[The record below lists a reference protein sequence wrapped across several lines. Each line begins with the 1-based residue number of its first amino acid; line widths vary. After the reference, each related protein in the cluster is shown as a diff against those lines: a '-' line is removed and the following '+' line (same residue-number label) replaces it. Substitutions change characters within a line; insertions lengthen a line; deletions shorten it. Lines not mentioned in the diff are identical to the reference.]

1 MGEFTANFME
11 TVERYLREIVEA
23 HEMYINPFDI

>member
-11 TVERYLREIVEA
+11 TVERYIREVIQNN
-23 HEMYINPFDI
+23 EMYDNPFDV